1 MIPTTYLQLHLV
13 QGLRA
18 STSTG
23 PERPL
28 VLDIASRDGPMQI
41 TLFFDIPD
49 PERSQALADALNA
62 AMAIDLPPIPEDGS
76 EAAAYAAATLAYEYR
91 GSTR

>member
-18 STSTG
+18 STCG
-23 PERPL
+23 AEHPL
-28 VLDIASRDGPMQI
+28 ILHVDSRDGPMQI
-41 TLFFDIPD
+41 TLFFDTPD
-49 PERSQALADALNA
+49 PERSLALADALNA
-62 AMAIDLPPIPEDGS
+62 AMAIDLPPIPDDGS

-91 GSTR
+91 GMAR